1 MQEYINNKSTEGTNS
16 HSGLALATECVL
28 SFAALNSTSDSLAQP
43 YLATRSLVLGSLV
56 FGPFFKILGTLRS
69 CDPFVL
75 GDYFNLVIAA
85 ILLVLLVSLVLLV
98 LLILLVLDIG
108 DMIHGSP
115 PNPACPGPPV

>member
-56 FGPFFKILGTLRS
+56 LSLRYL
-69 CDPFVL
+69 VL
-75 GDYFNLVIAA
+75 CALVILSSSGI
-85 ILLVLLVSLVLLV
+85 ILTL
-98 LLILLVLDIG
+98 
-108 DMIHGSP
+108 
-115 PNPACPGPPV
+115 